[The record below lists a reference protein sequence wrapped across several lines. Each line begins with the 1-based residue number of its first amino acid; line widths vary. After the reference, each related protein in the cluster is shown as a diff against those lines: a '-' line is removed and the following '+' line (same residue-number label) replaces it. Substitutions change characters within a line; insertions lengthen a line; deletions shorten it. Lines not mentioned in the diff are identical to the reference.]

1 MKTVIK
7 KEHAELFDV
16 KVKDGYTLAKN
27 GVKYYISL
35 QKHLFVCTDIDVPE
49 DVVEVAFSSP
59 ATIKIDR
66 GINKSFPNVKTL
78 IIDSNVD
85 EISIPNELFP
95 NVIEVISYNDNY
107 FSGPALIHINEFWGD
122 TALYNSFC
130 LRKDATLDLS
140 RVEQINDYAL
150 SGCMTK
156 QIIWCRSAL
165 HIRPHAFDGSVFDN
179 IQPQDGVVIAGNIL
193 VDIDHDAQEIEI
205 PSCVYNMDYSRVQ
218 LATVPKLIINNIDGM
233 RGIDLYGLSGIVRFT
248 KQSDLYG
255 DEVPFWRK
263 DTFKNTYRI
272 EVDTDS
278 QRYKSVDG
286 ILYSKDGKSLLK
298 CPTKRT
304 GKVIIPNGVT
314 EIHACAFEG
323 SEVESVTFPD
333 SLKIIGSYAFRNCL
347 YLKNVDFGNGITQIG
362 GSDEKDFIGF
372 GYLFEA
378 CENLKSV
385 SIPEQVET
393 IGYAAFSKSGIETV
407 ELPAGIKK
415 ICECAFDRC
424 NIRRI
429 SLPAAVELG
438 SDAISEVS
446 EIHVEDGEHLPHGII
461 QSMSKYNGLAKYIT
475 PDSSLVV
482 KITQGNKTTYI
493 PKDFSGMHTTID
505 TDNPSMDDLLTFFHK
520 NHVRILRFLVRSNA
534 AKDFCNA
541 LSISDCSNEELL
553 RLLSATNDK
562 SMVIRA
568 YILDALSEKEEKSEK
583 LKL

>member
-1 MKTVIK
+1 MEKI
-7 KEHAELFDV
+7 
-16 KVKDGYTLAKN
+16 N
-27 GVKYYISL
+27 GV
-35 QKHLFVCTDIDVPE
+35 T
-49 DVVEVAFSSP
+49 
-59 ATIKIDR
+59 
-66 GINKSFPNVKTL
+66 
-78 IIDSNVD
+78 
-85 EISIPNELFP
+85 
-95 NVIEVISYNDNY
+95 
-107 FSGPALIHINEFWGD
+107 
-122 TALYNSFC
+122 
-130 LRKDATLDLS
+130 
-140 RVEQINDYAL
+140 
-150 SGCMTK
+150 M
-156 QIIWCRSAL
+156 
-165 HIRPHAFDGSVFDN
+165 DGHTV
-179 IQPQDGVVIAGNIL
+179 
-193 VDIDHDAQEIEI
+193 VDIDRNADEVVI
-205 PSCVYNMDYSRVQ
+205 PEYAKDTTYQ
-218 LATVPKLIINNIDGM
+218 LP
-233 RGIDLYGLSGIVRFT
+233 LYGIKSMEV
-248 KQSDLYG
+248 SDLMLLAQFAGLPKRLVLNDKGNLASYSLSYWSG
-255 DEVPFWRK
+255 VNAIDSVLGRAGLEWLELTDDNPY
-263 DTFKNTYRI
+263 FKT
-272 EVDTDS
+272 
-278 QRYKSVDG
+278 VDG
-286 ILYSKDGKSLLK
+286 ILYSRDGKKLLK
-298 CPTKRT
+298 CPAKKT
-304 GKVIIPNGVT
+304 GEVIIPNGVI
-314 EIHACAFEG
+314 EICAHAFG
-323 SEVESVTFPD
+323 NSEIESVIFPD
-333 SLKIIGSYAFRNCL
+333 SLKVIGSYAFKNCS

-362 GSDEKDFIGF
+362 DSNEKDIRSF
-372 GYLFEA
+372 GYLFEN
-378 CENLKSV
+378 CESLKDV
-385 SIPEQVET
+385 NIPEQVEV
-393 IGYAAFSKSGIETV
+393 IGHSAFSKSGVETV

>member
-1 MKTVIK
+1 MYDVLDVAKYVLYYARKHDYGMSVLQLMKILYFVQAQFLVSK
-7 KEHAELFDV
+7 KKRAFPDDIVALDWGPMERKVWAKYGVYGNANIPVLLGANFAEEE
-16 KVKDGYTLAKN
+16 KIYTNAVAKI
-27 GVKYYISL
+27 Y
-35 QKHLFVCTDIDVPE
+35 TE
-49 DVVEVAFSSP
+49 DA
-59 ATIKIDR
+59 
-66 GINKSFPNVKTL
+66 
-78 IIDSNVD
+78 
-85 EISIPNELFP
+85 
-95 NVIEVISYNDNY
+95 
-107 FSGPALIHINEFWGD
+107 
-122 TALYNSFC
+122 
-130 LRKDATLDLS
+130 
-140 RVEQINDYAL
+140 
-150 SGCMTK
+150 
-156 QIIWCRSAL
+156 
-165 HIRPHAFDGSVFDN
+165 
-179 IQPQDGVVIAGNIL
+179 
-193 VDIDHDAQEIEI
+193 
-205 PSCVYNMDYSRVQ
+205 
-218 LATVPKLIINNIDGM
+218 
-233 RGIDLYGLSGIVRFT
+233 
-248 KQSDLYG
+248 
-255 DEVPFWRK
+255 
-263 DTFKNTYRI
+263 FKNTYRI

-314 EIHACAFEG
+314 EIRACAFEG

-333 SLKIIGSYAFRNCL
+333 SLKIIESHAFRNCL

-362 GSDEKDFIGF
+362 DSNEKDIRSF

-385 SIPEQVET
+385 SIPEQVEI

-438 SDAISEVS
+438 RDAISEVS

-475 PDSSLVV
+475 PDSNLVV

-520 NHVRILRFLVRSNA
+520 NHVRILRFLIRSNA

-562 SMVIRA
+562 STVIQA
-568 YILDALSEKEEKSEK
+568 YILDALSTGGKIAANFDNS
-583 LKL
+583 LTL